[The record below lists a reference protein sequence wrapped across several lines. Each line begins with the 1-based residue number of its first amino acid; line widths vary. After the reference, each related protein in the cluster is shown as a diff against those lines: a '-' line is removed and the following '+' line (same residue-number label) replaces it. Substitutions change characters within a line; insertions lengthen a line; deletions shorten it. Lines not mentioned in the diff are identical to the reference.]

1 MNMPTARAEMLVRCA
16 PADAF
21 DAFVDPQRIRQFW
34 LRDTSGPLAP
44 HARVEWDFMVPGAR
58 DTVAVTGFEANRRI
72 AFDWSDGQLVD
83 MRFHAHGV
91 DATRIAITVSGFV
104 GDDAAAQAIDA
115 TEGFAIVLCDLKSLL
130 ETGASGGMVRDKA
143 LLIAERLAAKR

>member
-1 MNMPTARAEMLVRCA
+1 MNKPTAHTEMPIRCA
-16 PADAF
+16 PDDVF

-58 DTVAVTGFEANRRI
+58 DTVAVTAFEVNRRI
-72 AFDWSDGQLVD
+72 AFDWSDGQSVD
-83 MRFHAHGV
+83 MRFHAHDVG
-91 DATRIAITVSGFV
+91 ATRIAVTVSGFV
-104 GDDAAAQAIDA
+104 GDDAAAHAIDA
-115 TEGFAIVLCDLKSLL
+115 TEGFAIVLCDLKGLL

-143 LLIAERLAAKR
+143 ALIAERLAAKR